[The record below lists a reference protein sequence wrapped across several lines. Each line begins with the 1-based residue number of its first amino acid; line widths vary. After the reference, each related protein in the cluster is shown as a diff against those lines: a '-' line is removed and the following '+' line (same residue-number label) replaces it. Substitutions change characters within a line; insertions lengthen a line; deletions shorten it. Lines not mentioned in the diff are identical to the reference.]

1 MSGPRAPHSLRHEPQ
16 STPLKFEEPLM
27 ADTIFVETK
36 RGRPR
41 RRGPCHLCEHDRAQI
56 AKLATKTRLPRRK
69 RRLLNVEHAVGDTKH
84 VFSVEFV
91 FHCANDVGVG
101 CG

>member
-1 MSGPRAPHSLRHEPQ
+1 MV
-16 STPLKFEEPLM
+16 
-27 ADTIFVETK
+27 FVETK

-41 RRGPCHLCEHDRAQI
+41 RRRTYYLCGHDRAQI
-56 AKLATKTRLPRRK
+56 AKLATKTPVTQAKK

-84 VFSVEFV
+84 VFGVEFV
-91 FHCANDVGVG
+91 FHCADDVGVG